1 MYTVLSD
8 SRENTTKK
16 KERKKMQYRGKI
28 ALAFLPLWDKKGG
41 EQEERVNCTDPS
53 SGNNKNGILAKS
65 E

>member
-16 KERKKMQYRGKI
+16 KEERKKMQYGGKI
-28 ALAFLPLWDKKGG
+28 ALAFLPLWDEKG

-53 SGNNKNGILAKS
+53 SGSDKNGIWVKS